1 MPAVTL
7 RVYQQ
12 ITQNVVLNIGAEK
25 QTVTVEATPPL
36 VDTTNASLG
45 TVVGQAAILNMPLN
59 LREVGA
65 LALLVP
71 GTVDTTGIS
80 LATGPANGSGFNDIG
95 YSGSG
100 GGSGGNVLLIDGM
113 ISRALNNSSFALDP
127 PPEMVSEFKI
137 QNNVYDASFGLASGT
152 TMNLITNSGTEP
164 DSRVCMGIRQ
174 KQRAGRYWLFC
185 TDAAGTLSESIWRCS
200 RRANHQG

>member
-1 MPAVTL
+1 M
-7 RVYQQ
+7 
-12 ITQNVVLNIGAEK
+12 
-25 QTVTVEATPPL
+25 
-36 VDTTNASLG
+36 VDTTDASLG

-80 LATGPANGSGFNDIG
+80 LATGAANGSGFNDIG

-113 ISRALNNSSFALDP
+113 LSRALNNSSFALDP

-152 TMNLITNSGTEP
+152 TMNLITNSGTNKIHGSGWEFVRNSALDATGYFALTRP
-164 DSRVCMGIRQ
+164 ELSRNQFGGAVGGPIIKDKIFYFGAYEGLRLNQ
-174 KQRAGRYWLFC
+174 GEVSPSVVVPTERPK
-185 TDAAGTLSESIWRCS
+185 E
-200 RRANHQG
+200 RRF